1 MNGST
6 CAAPAA
12 LRARWSRWAALACAL
27 AASGLAASAS
37 AADVKGQLAGYEHLR
52 NPVWSA
58 AKLPENHGYSFREPV
73 TTVPAAM
80 RQLFPLISKEVCIV
94 ALAEAGREPK
104 PLAVRVSGGRT
115 TPVTIVVPPGTE
127 LRFKNA
133 DPFEHR
139 LYGVG
144 STLFPPAD
152 MASGAVRK
160 WTVQAPGTYEIRDE
174 LSPSVRT
181 WVVADARVAAVAY
194 PSDDG
199 RFTLDLDKPGQYT
212 LQAYFAGAP
221 VGPARTVTST
231 GRNID
236 ISASPIVLATEAP
249 REAAEA
255 DKNP

>member
-1 MNGST
+1 M
-6 CAAPAA
+6 
-12 LRARWSRWAALACAL
+12 ALALSVAT
-27 AASGLAASAS
+27 SVQ

-52 NPVWSA
+52 NPVWNG
-58 AKLPENHGYSFREPV
+58 AKMPENHGYAFREPV

-80 RQLFPLISKEVCIV
+80 RQLFPLISKEICIV
-94 ALAEAGREPK
+94 ALAEVGRDPK
-104 PLAVRVSGGRT
+104 PLSVRVSGGRT

-144 STLFPPAD
+144 STLFPPGD
-152 MASGAVRK
+152 MASGALRK
-160 WTVQAPGTYEIRDE
+160 WTVQTPGTYEIRDE
-174 LSPSVRT
+174 LAPSLRT
-181 WVVADARVAAVAY
+181 WVVAEPRVAAVAY

-199 RFTLDLDKPGQYT
+199 RFTLDLDRPGQYT

-221 VGPARTVTST
+221 VGPVRTVTST

-236 ISASPIVLATEAP
+236 ISGSPIVLATESP
-249 REAAEA
+249 REGSEA